1 MLYLLLVLT
10 AILWI
15 IAAFTSFDDIYN
27 GHNDFTEQPT
37 FILGIFIGVSS
48 LIAILC
54 CWGVYSYR
62 TETINSQLEVLE
74 SQNTIILSQ
83 IEPVIQKALDFES
96 NTYKELKVNPENI
109 ITLSQIYPD
118 LKDNSFIQTQLS
130 VILTNQQQITQLKLN
145 KATLNAF
152 HFWIWSKR
160 IE

>member
-1 MLYLLLVLT
+1 MLYLLLIIT

-15 IAAFTSFDDIYN
+15 IAIFTTYN
-27 GHNDFTEQPT
+27 TRYSFTEEGV
-37 FILGIFIGVSS
+37 FILGTFIGCIA
-48 LIAILC
+48 LIAILG

-74 SQNTIILSQ
+74 SQNEIILSQ

-96 NTYKELKVNPENI
+96 NTYKELKVNPKNI
-109 ITLSQIYPD
+109 ITISQIYPD
-118 LKDNSFIQTQLS
+118 LKDNSFIQTQLN

-160 IE
+160 I

>member
-10 AILWI
+10 VILWI
-15 IAAFTSFDDIYN
+15 IAAFTSYDDIYN
-27 GHNDFTEQPT
+27 RCNYFTDEGT
-37 FILGIFIGVSS
+37 FILGSFIGSIS
-48 LIAILC
+48 IIAILC

-62 TETINSQLEVLE
+62 AETINSQLEVLE
-74 SQNTIILSQ
+74 SQNAIILSQ

-109 ITLSQIYPD
+109 ITISQIYPD

-160 IE
+160 I

>member
-10 AILWI
+10 VILWI
-15 IAAFTSFDDIYN
+15 IAILETCNTRYS
-27 GHNDFTEQPT
+27 FTEEGT
-37 FILGIFIGVSS
+37 FIFGSFIGGISI
-48 LIAILC
+48 IAMLC

-74 SQNTIILSQ
+74 SQNAIILSQ

-130 VILTNQQQITQLKLN
+130 VIINNQQQITQLKLN

-160 IE
+160 I

>member
-1 MLYLLLVLT
+1 MLYLLLILVV
-10 AILWI
+10 ILWI
-15 IAAFTSFDDIYN
+15 IAIFTV
-27 GHNDFTEQPT
+27 NDYRREFISEQPT
-37 FILGIFIGVSS
+37 FILGTFIGIPS

-74 SQNTIILSQ
+74 TQNEIILSQ

-109 ITLSQIYPD
+109 ITISQIYPD

-130 VILTNQQQITQLKLN
+130 VIINNQQQITQLKLN

-160 IE
+160 I

>member
-1 MLYLLLVLT
+1 MLYLLLVF
-10 AILWI
+10 AIILWT
-15 IAAFTSFDDIYN
+15 IAIFATCDSR
-27 GHNDFTEQPT
+27 HSFTEEDT
-37 FILGIFIGVSS
+37 FILGSFIGGMSI
-48 LIAILC
+48 IAILG

-74 SQNTIILSQ
+74 SQNAIILSQ

-109 ITLSQIYPD
+109 ITISQIYPD
-118 LKDNSFIQTQLS
+118 LKDNSFIQTQLN

-160 IE
+160 I

>member
-1 MLYLLLVLT
+1 MLYLLLILV

-15 IAAFTSFDDIYN
+15 IAIFTV
-27 GHNDFTEQPT
+27 NDFRGESVSEQPT
-37 FILGIFIGVSS
+37 FILGFFIGTGS

-74 SQNTIILSQ
+74 TQNAIILSQ

-109 ITLSQIYPD
+109 ITISQIYPN
-118 LKDNSFIQTQLS
+118 LKDNSFIQTQLN

-152 HFWIWSKR
+152 HFWIWSKK
-160 IE
+160 I

>member
-1 MLYLLLVLT
+1 MLYLLLILV

-15 IAAFTSFDDIYN
+15 IAIFTV
-27 GHNDFTEQPT
+27 NDFRGESVSEQST
-37 FILGIFIGVSS
+37 FILGFFIGTGS

-74 SQNTIILSQ
+74 TQNAIILSQ

-109 ITLSQIYPD
+109 ITISQIYPN
-118 LKDNSFIQTQLS
+118 LKDNSFIQTQLN

-152 HFWIWSKR
+152 HFWIWSKK
-160 IE
+160 I

>member
-1 MLYLLLVLT
+1 MLYLLLILVV
-10 AILWI
+10 ILWI
-15 IAAFTSFDDIYN
+15 IAIFTMSDYRGDSFS
-27 GHNDFTEQPT
+27 EQPT

-74 SQNTIILSQ
+74 SQNAIILSQ
-83 IEPVIQKALDFES
+83 IEPVVQKALDFES

-109 ITLSQIYPD
+109 ITISQIYPD
-118 LKDNSFIQTQLS
+118 LKDNSFIQTQLN
-130 VILTNQQQITQLKLN
+130 VIINNQRQITQLKLN

-160 IE
+160 I

>member
-1 MLYLLLVLT
+1 MLYLLLVF
-10 AILWI
+10 AVILWI
-15 IAAFTSFDDIYN
+15 ITAFISFDDVSNRYR
-27 GHNDFTEQPT
+27 DFTEQGT
-37 FILGIFIGVSS
+37 FISGSFIGGISI
-48 LIAILC
+48 IAILC

-74 SQNTIILSQ
+74 SQNAIILSQ

-160 IE
+160 I

>member
-1 MLYLLLVLT
+1 MLYLLLLLT

-15 IAAFTSFDDIYN
+15 MAAFTSYDNLYN
-27 GHNDFTEQPT
+27 RYNNFTEQGT
-37 FILGIFIGVSS
+37 FILGTFVGGTS

-109 ITLSQIYPD
+109 ITISQIYPD
-118 LKDNSFIQTQLS
+118 LKDNRFIQTQLN
-130 VILTNQQQITQLKLN
+130 VILNNQQQITQLKLN

-152 HFWIWSKR
+152 RFWIWSKR
-160 IE
+160 I

>member
-10 AILWI
+10 VIFWI
-15 IAAFTSFDDIYN
+15 IAMFETYGSRYS
-27 GHNDFTEQPT
+27 FTEQGTFVLGT
-37 FILGIFIGVSS
+37 FIGGISI
-48 LIAILC
+48 IAILC

-74 SQNTIILSQ
+74 SQNAIILSQ

-109 ITLSQIYPD
+109 ITISQIYPD

-160 IE
+160 I

>member
-15 IAAFTSFDDIYN
+15 IAGFTSFDDIYN
-27 GHNDFTEQPT
+27 RHNDFTEQGT
-37 FILGIFIGVSS
+37 FILGTFIGVIS
-48 LIAILC
+48 IVAILG

-74 SQNTIILSQ
+74 SQNAIILSQ

-160 IE
+160 I

>member
-1 MLYLLLVLT
+1 MLYLLLILT

-15 IAAFTSFDDIYN
+15 IAIFTI
-27 GHNDFTEQPT
+27 NDYRGDVISDQPT
-37 FILGIFIGVSS
+37 FILGTIIGVTS
-48 LIAILC
+48 LIAILY

-62 TETINSQLEVLE
+62 TEIINSQLDVLE
-74 SQNTIILSQ
+74 SQNAIILSQ

-160 IE
+160 I

>member
-1 MLYLLLVLT
+1 MLYLLLILVV
-10 AILWI
+10 ILWI
-15 IAAFTSFDDIYN
+15 IAIFTTDDYGRESIS
-27 GHNDFTEQPT
+27 EQPT
-37 FILGIFIGVSS
+37 FILGNLIGVSS
-48 LIAILC
+48 LIAILS

-62 TETINSQLEVLE
+62 TETINSQLDVLE
-74 SQNTIILSQ
+74 SQNAIILSQ

-160 IE
+160 I

>member
-1 MLYLLLVLT
+1 MLYLLLILT
-10 AILWI
+10 VILWI
-15 IAAFTSFDDIYN
+15 IAIFTASDYRGDCFSD
-27 GHNDFTEQPT
+27 QST
-37 FILGIFIGVSS
+37 FILGTFIGVPS

-74 SQNTIILSQ
+74 SQNEIVLSQ

-109 ITLSQIYPD
+109 ITISQIYPD
-118 LKDNSFIQTQLS
+118 LKDNSFIQTQLN

-160 IE
+160 I

>member
-1 MLYLLLVLT
+1 MLYLLLILT
-10 AILWI
+10 VILWI
-15 IAAFTSFDDIYN
+15 IAFFTI
-27 GHNDFTEQPT
+27 NDYLRESITDQPT
-37 FILGIFIGVSS
+37 FILGILIGVSS
-48 LIAILC
+48 LIAILI

-74 SQNTIILSQ
+74 SQNEIILSQ

-118 LKDNSFIQTQLS
+118 LKDNSFIQTQLN

-145 KATLNAF
+145 RATLNAF

-160 IE
+160 I

>member
-1 MLYLLLVLT
+1 MLYLLLILVI
-10 AILWI
+10 ILWI
-15 IAAFTSFDDIYN
+15 IAIFTV
-27 GHNDFTEQPT
+27 NDFRGESISEQPT
-37 FILGIFIGVSS
+37 FILGFFIGVSS

-74 SQNTIILSQ
+74 SQNAIILSQ

-109 ITLSQIYPD
+109 ITISQIYPD
-118 LKDNSFIQTQLS
+118 LKDNSFIQTQLN

-160 IE
+160 I

>member
-1 MLYLLLVLT
+1 MLYLILILVV
-10 AILWI
+10 ILWI
-15 IAAFTSFDDIYN
+15 IAIFTV
-27 GHNDFTEQPT
+27 NDFRGESISEQPT
-37 FILGIFIGVSS
+37 FIIGTFIGIPSF
-48 LIAILC
+48 ITIIC

-74 SQNTIILSQ
+74 SQNAIILSQ

-118 LKDNSFIQTQLS
+118 LKDNSFIQTQLN
-130 VILTNQQQITQLKLN
+130 VIINNQRQITQLKLN

-160 IE
+160 I

>member
-10 AILWI
+10 VILWI
-15 IAAFTSFDDIYN
+15 IAIFTASDYRGDSIS
-27 GHNDFTEQPT
+27 DQPT
-37 FILGIFIGVSS
+37 FILGTLIAVSS

-74 SQNTIILSQ
+74 SQNEIILSQ
-83 IEPVIQKALDFES
+83 IETVIQKALDFES

-109 ITLSQIYPD
+109 ITISQIYPD

-145 KATLNAF
+145 EATLNAF

-160 IE
+160 I

>member
-1 MLYLLLVLT
+1 MLYLLLILVV
-10 AILWI
+10 ILWI
-15 IAAFTSFDDIYN
+15 IAIFTTSDYK
-27 GHNDFTEQPT
+27 GDFISDQPT
-37 FILGIFIGVSS
+37 FILGTLIGVPS

-62 TETINSQLEVLE
+62 TETINSRLEVLE
-74 SQNTIILSQ
+74 TQNEIILSQ

-109 ITLSQIYPD
+109 ITISQIYPD

-130 VILTNQQQITQLKLN
+130 VILNNQQQITQLKLN

-160 IE
+160 I

>member
-10 AILWI
+10 VILWI
-15 IAAFTSFDDIYN
+15 IAILETRDTRCS
-27 GHNDFTEQPT
+27 FTEEGT
-37 FILGIFIGVSS
+37 FIFGSFIGGISI
-48 LIAILC
+48 IAMLC

-74 SQNTIILSQ
+74 SQNAIILSQ

-109 ITLSQIYPD
+109 ITISQIYPD

-160 IE
+160 I

>member
-1 MLYLLLVLT
+1 MLYLLLVL
-10 AILWI
+10 AFILWI
-15 IAAFTSFDDIYN
+15 IAIFETCYSRCS
-27 GHNDFTEQPT
+27 FTEEGT
-37 FILGIFIGVSS
+37 FKLGTFIGVMSVG
-48 LIAILC
+48 AILY

-74 SQNTIILSQ
+74 SQNAIILSQ

-109 ITLSQIYPD
+109 ITISQIYPD
-118 LKDNSFIQTQLS
+118 LKDNSFIQTQLN
-130 VILTNQQQITQLKLN
+130 VIINNQQQITQLKLN

-160 IE
+160 I

>member
-1 MLYLLLVLT
+1 MLYLLLILT

-15 IAAFTSFDDIYN
+15 IAAFISFDDRYN
-27 GHNDFTEQPT
+27 RHNDFTEQGT
-37 FILGIFIGVSS
+37 FISGSFIGGISI
-48 LIAILC
+48 IAILC

-74 SQNTIILSQ
+74 SQNAIILSQ

-109 ITLSQIYPD
+109 ITISQIYPD
-118 LKDNSFIQTQLS
+118 LKDNSFIQAQLS

-160 IE
+160 I